1 MGILRPLTIPVLV
14 FSTWKLKLALMT
26 SLRATRRTRNSPTRF
41 LPSARTGS
49 RFSGTTKTAERSAI
63 IALPQLPDM
72 DPVTMR
78 LLALSSS
85 SQVIRVVDMLL
96 LPLLL
101 LQLLPHTLAMATA
114 IRVMVPIKLLNQQ
127 PAHQLSLRLLQILRL
142 PPLILSPIV
151 TPMVQLATVKPPL
164 HPLTKDMDTTSN
176 KSINSQQ
183 QHLNLRSLIPASHH
197 TVATVKD
204 LDTRNS
210 VPKVIAVVSIPAA
223 PTEQARRM
231 LFVQNIRA
239 QQAIT

>member
-63 IALPQLPDM
+63 IAQPQLPDM

-114 IRVMVPIKLLNQQ
+114 IRVMVPIKLPNQQ
-127 PAHQLSLRLLQILRL
+127 PAHQQSLRLLQILRL
-142 PPLILSPIV
+142 PPLSPIV

-164 HPLTKDMDTTSN
+164 HPLTKDMATTSN

-183 QHLNLRSLIPASHH
+183 QHLSQRSLIPASH

-204 LDTRNS
+204 LDTRSS
-210 VPKVIAVVSIPAA
+210 VPKVIAVVGIPAA

>member
-1 MGILRPLTIPVLV
+1 
-14 FSTWKLKLALMT
+14 
-26 SLRATRRTRNSPTRF
+26 
-41 LPSARTGS
+41 
-49 RFSGTTKTAERSAI
+49 
-63 IALPQLPDM
+63 
-72 DPVTMR
+72 MR

-127 PAHQLSLRLLQILRL
+127 PAHQQSLRLLQILRL

-164 HPLTKDMDTTSN
+164 HPLTKDMATTSN

-183 QHLNLRSLIPASHH
+183 QHLNLRSLNPANH

-204 LDTRNS
+204 LDTRSS
-210 VPKVIAVVSIPAA
+210 VPKVIAVVGIPAA